1 MSFSLKKVE
10 NLIDYLV
17 VKNRTIS
24 KNIANIGT
32 KGYRREDVVFK
43 DVMNNSLKNTLRTTE
58 EKHFKMDGNSNQINN
73 KFQISIDKNNNFESG
88 MNNVDI
94 DREMS
99 DLAET
104 NLMYKFA
111 SKQLGD
117 YFRNIQN
124 VIRGR
129 ST

>member
-10 NLIDYLV
+10 NLIDFLV
-17 VKNRTIS
+17 VKNKTIS
-24 KNIANIGT
+24 KNIANVGT

-58 EKHFKMDGNSNQINN
+58 QQHFKINANFNQDNN
-73 KFQISIDKNNNFESG
+73 KFQVVVDKNNNFDSG
-88 MNNVDI
+88 INNVNI
-94 DREMS
+94 DKEMS
-99 DLAET
+99 ELAET

>member
-58 EKHFKMDGNSNQINN
+58 EKHFKMDRNSNQINN